1 MPRAACGP
9 STSSTSSRIRIH
21 RSRPDNG
28 LDRDVVPAR
37 SMIYIYSVAQ
47 FDWIGTRSRPR
58 HAAGR
63 ARLGAYYLVEDG
75 SAGYQASAR
84 ITSNS
89 YDRRDVRHL
98 AAIEEHLPTYVLG
111 NTCAVVSTMTN
122 RTEGT

>member
-1 MPRAACGP
+1 M
-9 STSSTSSRIRIH
+9 SRSLI
-21 RSRPDNG
+21 G
-28 LDRDVVPAR
+28 LEPVHDQDTPPAVQG
-37 SMIYIYSVAQ
+37 Y
-47 FDWIGTRSRPR
+47 G
-58 HAAGR
+58 
-63 ARLGAYYLVEDG
+63 YYLVEDG